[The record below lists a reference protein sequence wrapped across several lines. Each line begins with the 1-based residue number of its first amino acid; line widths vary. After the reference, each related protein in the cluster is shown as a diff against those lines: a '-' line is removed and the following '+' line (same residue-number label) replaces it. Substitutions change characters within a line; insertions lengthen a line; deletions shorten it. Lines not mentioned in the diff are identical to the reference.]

1 MTTTRFIPSE
11 DGLTVAEPARNLI
24 WTRDDVGDG
33 QLTFAQAETAI
44 AKLNAEKFAGFTD
57 WRLPMVEEL
66 FLLADRTRFDP
77 AIDTD
82 AFPSC
87 KSSWY
92 WTSTDDASEEKDEES
107 GTSEFAWFVDFG
119 YGHSDS
125 AHRFNN
131 NRVRAVRG
139 ASRQ

>member
-1 MTTTRFIPSE
+1 MTTPRFTPSE
-11 DGLTVAEPARNLI
+11 DGLTVAEPARDLI

-33 QLTFAQAETAI
+33 RLTFAQAEAAI
-44 AKLNAEKFAGFTD
+44 AKLNAEQFAGVTD
-57 WRLPMVEEL
+57 WRLPTVEEL

-82 AFPSC
+82 AFPTC
-87 KSSWY
+87 KSDWY

-107 GTSEFAWFVDFG
+107 GNSEFAWVVGFSYG
-119 YGHSDS
+119 YSYYGHRD
-125 AHRFNN
+125 NGY
-131 NRVRAVRG
+131 RVRAVRG